1 MEVSRTVA
9 GGYCGKLLRDA
20 GAEVVRVEEDE
31 ECSPFLRY
39 LHEGKTPGWSAAVD
53 VLIEDVGLGLNTV
66 DPGVAVVSLSPF
78 GRTGPWAGRPAT
90 EFTLQAWCG
99 STGSRGLRTPVC
111 SGGRLGE
118 YAAGAYAAIAALT
131 ARPSARVDVSMLEAM
146 LLTQNTYGYLFPQLG
161 APGPPRSVELP
172 SVEPAKDGY
181 IGFCTVTAQ
190 QFQSFLLMIE
200 RPDWVDDAELAT
212 AAGRRRRRTEF
223 LRAVHAWTT
232 TRTVAEILEL
242 AEALRIPAAPVTTPA
257 SVLEVEH
264 FRERGV
270 FSSNRDGLPWPRV
283 PYRPAGS
290 AGFVDVRGVRIVD
303 LTAFWAGPS
312 ATHLLAALGAD
323 VIKVESPSRPDPMRF
338 TTARPG
344 AENWWE
350 YGPIFHGA
358 NTGKRGLAL
367 DLPAGRDLLR
377 RLVEVSDVLVE
388 NFTPR
393 VLEQLDLSPDRLLA
407 WNPDLIVVR
416 MPAFGLDGP
425 WRDKPGFAQT
435 MEQVSS
441 LAWITGEADLPP
453 MTPKAGDP
461 IAGLHAAFAT
471 LVALNGP
478 RGVVVE
484 APMIEAILNVAA
496 EAIIDTAATGVVR
509 SRTGNHDPKALLQG
523 VYPCAGA
530 DQWLA
535 LNVETEQQLVR
546 LTHLLGAD
554 IAGHL
559 RRRDRDATVE
569 LLLAHG
575 IPAAPVL
582 TPAEAARN
590 PQLEHRRF
598 LERLTHPI
606 AGSLDLPGLPYPRD
620 RPWLRWPAPTLGQ
633 HNAEIL
639 SGLLGISGQDLAELR
654 VQGIIG
660 ESPRR

>member
-1 MEVSRTVA
+1 MEVTRTVA

-20 GAEVVRVEEDE
+20 GAEVTRTSQDE
-31 ECSPFLRY
+31 ERSPFWHY
-39 LHEGKTPGWSAAVD
+39 LHSGKATGRAAEAD
-53 VLIEDVGLGLNTV
+53 VLIEDVGMDLDTV
-66 DPGVAVVSLSPF
+66 EAGVTVVSLSAF
-78 GRTGPWAGRPAT
+78 GRTGPWAGRPAD

-99 STGSRGLRTPVC
+99 SMGSRGLDAPVC
-111 SGGRLGE
+111 AGGRLGE

-131 ARPSARVDVSMLEAM
+131 SGPCARVDVSMLEAM
-146 LLTQNTYGYLFPQLG
+146 LLTQNTFGYLFPQLG
-161 APGPPRSVELP
+161 APGPSRSVELP

-190 QFQSFLLMIE
+190 QFQSFLLMIG
-200 RPDWVDDAELAT
+200 RPDWMDDAELAT

-223 LRAVHAWTT
+223 LQAVHAWTT
-232 TRTVAEILEL
+232 QRTVAEILEL
-242 AEALRIPAAPVTTPA
+242 AEALRIPAAPVTSPA

-264 FRERGV
+264 FRDCFVPGHNGIR
-270 FSSNRDGLPWPRV
+270 WPRM
-283 PYRPAGS
+283 PYRPTGK
-290 AGFVDVRGVRIVD
+290 AGFVDVRGVRVVD
-303 LTAFWAGPS
+303 MTAFWAGPS

-350 YGPIFHGA
+350 FGPIFHGT
-358 NTGKRGLAL
+358 NTGKRGIAL

-393 VLEQLDLSPDRLLA
+393 VLEQLDLTPGRLLA
-407 WNPDLIVVR
+407 WNPDLIIVR
-416 MPAFGLDGP
+416 MPAFGLNGP

-441 LAWITGEADLPP
+441 LAWITGEPDLPP
-453 MTPKAGDP
+453 MTPKASDP

-478 RGVVVE
+478 KGVVVE

-509 SRTGNHDPKALLQG
+509 SRTSQG
-523 VYPCAGA
+523 IYPCAGT

-535 LNVETEQQLVR
+535 VSAQSEEQLVG
-546 LTHLLGAD
+546 LGLGD
-554 IAGHL
+554 
-559 RRRDRDATVE
+559 RPDRDTTVE
-569 LLLAHG
+569 RLLAHG

-598 LERLTHPI
+598 LQRLTHPI
-606 AGSLDLPGLPYPRD
+606 AGPLDLPGLPYPRG
-620 RPWLRWPAPTLGQ
+620 RPWLSRPAPTLGQ
-633 HNAEIL
+633 HNDEIL
-639 SGLLGISGQDLAELR
+639 CDLLGQDLTEPRARGL
-654 VQGIIG
+654 IG
-660 ESPRR
+660 ERPRS